1 MKTGK
6 VRKHIQPHVITNH
19 HHHKNNHHQAQVL
32 IYRGGFDVRAFTI
45 FTREPNGQPLTN
57 MIHWSQHNPT
67 KPNQTTISTLVKSSK
82 LPDSHKA
89 EPSELSELPVLNKHS
104 NAHIQ
109 KGRAGTKPSLQRL
122 CTVRDNEEDK
132 THHIN
137 YPANTFFRGP
147 VNHCA
152 ETFLRTSAIPVGT
165 PRHSWVL
172 NLGSLRI
179 ACQQPLLRGEKDRE
193 RVCVREEKW
202 GEGRGEA
209 GARGE

>member
-19 HHHKNNHHQAQVL
+19 HHHKNVL
-32 IYRGGFDVRAFTI
+32 IYRGGFDVCAFTI
-45 FTREPNGQPLTN
+45 FTREPNGQPLDKHDTLVTA
-57 MIHWSQHNPT
+57 Q
-67 KPNQTTISTLVKSSK
+67 PNQTTISTLVKSSQ
-82 LPDSHKA
+82 LSDSHKA
-89 EPSELSELPVLNKHS
+89 EPGELSELPVLNKHS

-109 KGRAGTKPSLQRL
+109 KGRAGTKPSLRCL
-122 CTVRDNEEDK
+122 CTVRDNKEDK

-137 YPANTFFRGP
+137 YPANAFFRGP

-152 ETFLRTSAIPVGT
+152 ETFLRTSAIPLGA

>member
-1 MKTGK
+1 MSVHLQYLPGN
-6 VRKHIQPHVITNH
+6 QMDS
-19 HHHKNNHHQAQVL
+19 L
-32 IYRGGFDVRAFTI
+32 
-45 FTREPNGQPLTN
+45 LTN

-67 KPNQTTISTLVKSSK
+67 KPPSPLWSSQVSCLTHTK
-82 LPDSHKA
+82 QSPVSCQSCQYWTNTATHTFRKDVQAPSH
-89 EPSELSELPVLNKHS
+89 LSDV
-104 NAHIQ
+104 
-109 KGRAGTKPSLQRL
+109 

-137 YPANTFFRGP
+137 YPANAFFRGP

-152 ETFLRTSAIPVGT
+152 KTFLRTSAIPLGA